1 MTLLPFLTQNRL
13 ERFDNGGHVLIHKIK
28 VDYHIEYN
36 IREVYDGKE
45 GSV

>member
-28 VDYHIEYN
+28 VDYHIEYH
-36 IREVYDGKE
+36 IVYDGKE
-45 GSV
+45 GLV